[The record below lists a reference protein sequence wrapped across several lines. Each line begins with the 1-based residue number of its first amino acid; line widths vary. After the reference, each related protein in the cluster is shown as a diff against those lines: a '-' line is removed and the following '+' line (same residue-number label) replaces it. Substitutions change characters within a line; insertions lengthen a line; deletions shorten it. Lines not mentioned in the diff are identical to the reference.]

1 MGNFW
6 RDLEY
11 GWRLLRKSPGFASIA
26 VLTLALG
33 IGANVAI
40 FSIVNAVVLRALPF
54 PEPQQ
59 LVDVWTTDFNRKL
72 THGTTP
78 PADFLDW
85 RSQCH
90 VFEHLAAYQT
100 WFFNLTGAGE
110 PVQLWGIH
118 VSWDFLDM
126 LEVKLALGRTFR
138 PDEEQ
143 PGHDQEVIIS
153 YGLWEQRFGGD
164 PRIVGRNIT
173 IDYKPYSV
181 VGVLPRGFDIFG
193 TTGTARQLDL
203 WMPLSF
209 QPSEI
214 RRDNPSL
221 EVMGRL
227 KPGISVARANAD
239 LQPISSR
246 LSMEYPATNQG
257 TGVLVLSMQQDLDQH
272 GGNSMFILLA
282 AVGLVLLIAC
292 ANVANL
298 LLSRASAR
306 QREMSIRSA
315 LGARRSRVIRQLLTE
330 SVLLAFL
337 GGVAGL
343 LLAHFAL
350 ESLPVFLSHIGAV
363 NQVPRMALI
372 GLNLRVLI
380 FTLGATIATGIIFG
394 LAPAYQGSRTDLNE
408 SLKEG
413 GRGSSGALRSRFT
426 RNILAIS
433 EVGLSLVLLIGA
445 VMLIR
450 SFRDLLAVDP
460 GFDLKNVLS
469 MQVWLPESH
478 YPNESQIRTFFQQLE
493 PRVRALPGVSSA
505 SAINFLPLTAWTDFA
520 NFDISGR
527 PSPPP
532 RQEYVAQYRIIDPEY
547 FRTMEIPLLRG
558 RYFADTDDSQSAGVA
573 IINEALAKKY
583 WPNENPLESRVRPH
597 LEKSTSSPWRP
608 VVSDSWLN
616 IVGVVNDINDPR
628 LAQYGGNG
636 DPGLIYLPYSQAP
649 SRLMR
654 IVLRTIGPPM
664 TLTGAAKSAVQSVDK
679 DQPVTDVHS
688 MEELLSESVSSQAL
702 NTTLV
707 SFFAALALILASIGI
722 YGVISYGVEQQTH
735 EIGIRMALGA
745 QPGDV
750 VRLVIRQGMSL
761 ALVGIVFG
769 LAGGYAVTRLL
780 ANFTFGIKS
789 LDPIAAAIAITILL
803 LVALLACYIPA
814 RRATRIDPMQALR
827 YE

>member
-11 GWRLLRKSPGFASIA
+11 GWRLLRKSPGFACVA

-33 IGANVAI
+33 IGANAAI

-54 PEPQQ
+54 PDSQQ
-59 LVDVWTTDFNRKL
+59 LVDVWTTDLNRKL
-72 THGTTP
+72 TRGSTP

-85 RSQCH
+85 RAQCH
-90 VFEHLAAYQT
+90 AFEHLVAYQT

-110 PVQLWGIH
+110 PVQLWGVH

-153 YGLWEQRFGGD
+153 YGLWEDRFGGD
-164 PRIVGRNIT
+164 PRIVGRSVT
-173 IDYKPYSV
+173 IDYKPYTV
-181 VGVLPRGFDIFG
+181 VGVLPNGFDIFG

-221 EVMGRL
+221 IVLGRM
-227 KPGISVARANAD
+227 KPGVSVAQANAD

-246 LSMEYPATNQG
+246 LSMEYPVTNQG
-257 TGVLVLSMQQDLDQH
+257 TGVLVVSMHQDIDEH

-282 AVGLVLLIAC
+282 TVGLVLLIAC

-298 LLSRASAR
+298 LLSRASVR

-315 LGARRSRVIRQLLTE
+315 LGARRWRVIRQLLTE

-337 GGVAGL
+337 GGAAGL

-350 ESLPVFLSHIGAV
+350 QALPALLSRIGAV
-363 NQVPRMALI
+363 NQLPRRSLI
-372 GLNLRVLI
+372 GINLPVLI
-380 FTLGATIATGIIFG
+380 FTLAATLATGIIFG
-394 LAPAYQGSRTDLNE
+394 LAPAFQSSKLDLNE

-413 GRGSSGALRSRFT
+413 GRGSAGAMRSRFM
-426 RNILAIS
+426 RNILAVS

-450 SFRDLLAVDP
+450 SFRDLLSVDP
-460 GFDLKNVLS
+460 GFNLKNVLS
-469 MQVWLPESH
+469 MQVWVPESR
-478 YPNESQIRTFFQQLE
+478 YPSQGQTRTFFQQLM
-493 PRVRALPGVSSA
+493 PRVRALPGVRSA
-505 SAINFLPLTAWTDFA
+505 SAINFLPLTAWTDFV

-532 RQEYVAQYRIIDPEY
+532 RQEYVAQYRIIDPDY
-547 FRTMEIPLLRG
+547 FRTLEIPLARG
-558 RYFADTDDSQSAGVA
+558 RFFAETDNSQSAGVA
-573 IINEALAKKY
+573 IINEALAKQY
-583 WPNENPLESRVRPH
+583 WPNEDPLESRVRLH
-597 LEKSTSSPWRP
+597 LQESTSSPWRP
-608 VVSDSWLN
+608 AASDSWLN
-616 IVGVVNDINDPR
+616 IVGVVDDINDAG
-628 LAQYGGNG
+628 LARYGGDG
-636 DPGLIYLPYSQAP
+636 KPGLIYLPYLQDP
-649 SRLMR
+649 SRIMR
-654 IVLRTIGPPM
+654 LVLRTIGPPT
-664 TLTGAAKSAVQSVDK
+664 TLTGAARSAVQSVDK

-688 MEELLSESVSSQAL
+688 MEELFSESVSSQAL

-707 SFFAALALILASIGI
+707 SFFAALALILAAIGI

-745 QPGDV
+745 QPRDV
-750 VRLVIRQGMSL
+750 VRLVIRQGMKL
-761 ALVGIVFG
+761 ALIGIVFG
-769 LAGGYAVTRLL
+769 IAGGYAVTRLL

-789 LDPIAAAIAITILL
+789 LDPIATAIAIAILL
-803 LVALLACYIPA
+803 VVALLACYIPA
-814 RRATRIDPMQALR
+814 RRATRIDPMDALR

>member
-11 GWRLLRKSPGFASIA
+11 GWRLLRKNPGFAAIA

-33 IGANVAI
+33 IGANAAI

-54 PEPQQ
+54 PESQQ

-72 THGTTP
+72 TRGSTP

-85 RSQCH
+85 RAQCH
-90 VFEHLAAYQT
+90 VFQHLVAYQT

-110 PVQLWGIH
+110 PVQLWGVH

-173 IDYKPYSV
+173 IDYKPYTV
-181 VGVLPRGFDIFG
+181 VGVLPKGFDIFG

-221 EVMGRL
+221 IVLGRL
-227 KPGISVARANAD
+227 KPGVSVARANAD

-257 TGVLVLSMQQDLDQH
+257 TGVLVISMRQDLSQH

-282 AVGLVLLIAC
+282 TVGLVLLIAC

-337 GGVAGL
+337 GGAAGL

-350 ESLPVFLSHIGAV
+350 EFLPALLSRIGAV
-363 NQVPRMALI
+363 NQVPRMGLI
-372 GLNLRVLI
+372 GINLPVLL

-394 LAPAYQGSRTDLNE
+394 LAPAFQVSKADLNE

-413 GRGSSGALRSRFT
+413 GRGSAGAVRSRFT

-450 SFRDLLAVDP
+450 SFHDMLSVDP
-460 GFDLKNVLS
+460 GFNLKNVLS

-478 YPNESQIRTFFQQLE
+478 YPNESQIRTFFQQLT

-520 NFDISGR
+520 NFDISDR
-527 PSPPP
+527 PALAP
-532 RQEYVAQYRIIDPEY
+532 RLEYVAQYRIIAPGY

-558 RYFADTDDSQSAGVA
+558 RYFADTDDSQSAGAA
-573 IINEALAKKY
+573 IINEALARQY
-583 WPNENPLESRVRPH
+583 WPNEDPLQSRIRLH
-597 LEKSTSSPWRP
+597 LQESTSSPWRP
-608 VVSDSWLN
+608 AVSDSWLN
-616 IVGVVNDINDPR
+616 IVGIVNDVNDPALGR
-628 LAQYGGNG
+628 FGG
-636 DPGLIYLPYSQAP
+636 DAKPGLLYLPYVQAP
-649 SRLMR
+649 SRIMR

-664 TLTGAAKSAVQSVDK
+664 ALTSAAKSAVQSVDK

-707 SFFAALALILASIGI
+707 SFFAALALTLAAIGI
-722 YGVISYGVEQQTH
+722 YGVISYGVEQQMH

-745 QPGDV
+745 QPADV
-750 VRLVIRQGMSL
+750 LRLVIRQGMKL
-761 ALVGIVFG
+761 ALIGILFG
-769 LAGGYAVTRLL
+769 LVGGYAMTRLL
-780 ANFTFGIKS
+780 ANLTFGIKS
-789 LDPIAAAIAITILL
+789 LDPIAALIAIAILL
-803 LVALLACYIPA
+803 TVALLACYIPA